1 MVTLSYIALISRM
14 TYNIKKRLFEKTA
27 RAIKSY
33 FFQYTA
39 HASYNGRLYG
49 GSYVDCQ
56 CHLSS
61 QRKCH

>member
-1 MVTLSYIALISRM
+1 MIL
-14 TYNIKKRLFEKTA
+14 KKGSLKKTA

-39 HASYNGRLYG
+39 HTSYNGRLYG
-49 GSYVDCQ
+49 SSYVDCQ

-61 QRKCH
+61 QR